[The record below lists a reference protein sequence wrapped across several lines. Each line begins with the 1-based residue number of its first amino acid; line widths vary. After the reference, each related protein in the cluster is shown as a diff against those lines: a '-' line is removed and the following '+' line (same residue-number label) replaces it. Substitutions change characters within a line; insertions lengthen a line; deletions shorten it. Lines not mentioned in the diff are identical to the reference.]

1 MTRKADQQVLDEGR
15 RARTLLNDEDV
26 SAILAEIEAGAF
38 EQFKGCAINDTAEM
52 MRLHTVVV
60 GVQELRAALRT
71 RIDRALVVEG
81 KK

>member
-38 EQFKGCAINDTAEM
+38 EQFKGCAINDTTEM